1 MEFKIEVA
9 KNRTNEVIATLEER
23 VYDALKLMGMQAER
37 NAKLNLEHD
46 PRRIDTGNLR
56 NSITHAIGGEEAAIR
71 EYHGDQP
78 SKYNGE
84 ERWGWY
90 GGKTDKRDVPC
101 VYVGTNVEYAPEVH
115 YGTDRM
121 APNYF
126 LRDAVYGH
134 ENEYITIANHVFNYG
149 TSE

>member
-1 MEFKIEVA
+1 MEFKIEVT
-9 KNRTNEVIATLEER
+9 KNRIPLVLRTVEEKT
-23 VYDALKLMGMQAER
+23 YDALKLMGLQAER
-37 NAKLNLEHD
+37 NAKINLEHD

-56 NSITHAIGGEEAAIR
+56 NSITHAIGGEEPAIKT
-71 EYHGDQP
+71 YQGDQP

-84 ERWGWY
+84 IRSGSY
-90 GGKTDKRDVPC
+90 SGATDRRDVPC

-134 ENEYITIANHVFNYG
+134 ESEYIAIANKVFNGSG
-149 TSE
+149 T